1 MIAIVVMV
9 SLRAAP
15 RRCLTFCWWQSKI
28 ADERSLARVCRGVK
42 YSWLWKNSRSAPNAP
57 APVTQVG
64 REVRRWRQVRGL
76 TLAQVGERSGLNV
89 GYLSQIEN
97 EKALPSLE
105 ALAAIAG
112 AIDVPAA
119 WLLLDSTSPPRVVRA
134 ADRPRTAGPGG
145 ALMTEVDAGTSRD
158 VCILEVT
165 APPGLAT
172 GVHAHHG
179 DEHHVILSG
188 RWRMTQ
194 GDHVVELGP
203 GDYLAW
209 DPAVPH
215 DVENIGDEP
224 GRILIVYPRR
234 GRRASADDQSRA

>member
-1 MIAIVVMV
+1 M
-9 SLRAAP
+9 
-15 RRCLTFCWWQSKI
+15 
-28 ADERSLARVCRGVK
+28 
-42 YSWLWKNSRSAPNAP
+42 
-57 APVTQVG
+57 
-64 REVRRWRQVRGL
+64 
-76 TLAQVGERSGLNV
+76 
-89 GYLSQIEN
+89 
-97 EKALPSLE
+97 
-105 ALAAIAG
+105 
-112 AIDVPAA
+112 
-119 WLLLDSTSPPRVVRA
+119 
-134 ADRPRTAGPGG
+134 
-145 ALMTEVDAGTSRD
+145 
-158 VCILEVT
+158 T

-179 DEHHVILSG
+179 DEHHLILSG

-234 GRRASADDQSRA
+234 GRRPAPTTRPGPRRGIRRLHPGRTPSNPRDPNW

>member
-1 MIAIVVMV
+1 M
-9 SLRAAP
+9 AAG
-15 RRCLTFCWWQSKI
+15 K
-28 ADERSLARVCRGVK
+28 V
-42 YSWLWKNSRSAPNAP
+42 
-57 APVTQVG
+57 APVLNVG
-64 REVRRWRQVRGL
+64 REVRRWRLTRGL
-76 TLAQVGERSGLNV
+76 TLAQVGEQSGLNI

-97 EKALPSLE
+97 EKAVPSLE
-105 ALAAIAG
+105 ALAAIAA

-119 WLLLDSTSPPRVVRA
+119 WLLLDSSSAPRVVRA
-134 ADRPRTAGPGG
+134 GERPRAEGPGG

-158 VCILEVT
+158 VCILEVV
-165 APPGLAT
+165 APPGHAT

-215 DVENIGDEP
+215 DVENIGDDD

-234 GRRASADDQSRA
+234 GRRAATEAPPA